1 MAEAASWK
9 KKKRKKKRRQ
19 RKNRAERRDR
29 LPIFF
34 LVNVFPAYHL
44 LAFHTPPGSSSL
56 VRCCF
61 FLLLLFFW
69 FHPFFSRCLA
79 ISGLMA
85 RAHSFR
91 RDTFIVIPPPLNW
104 IFWFYFQFYF
114 ARIIRGFFCR
124 MFFIFCFI
132 YLFFLL
138 TWLLSLSSKDRIGFS
153 SLVHVFI
160 KFATQRWSGGDEIGG
175 GRNVSKRIEKERVL
189 VTKDWFKITRSCETR
204 SLES

>member
-29 LPIFF
+29 LPISF

-91 RDTFIVIPPPLNW
+91 RDTFIVIPPLNW

-132 YLFFLL
+132 YLFF
-138 TWLLSLSSKDRIGFS
+138 
-153 SLVHVFI
+153 HVYW
-160 KFATQRWSGGDEIGG
+160 RDYYHYH
-175 GRNVSKRIEKERVL
+175 RRIELVSHLSFTFCKICHATVERWRRNWGR
-189 VTKDWFKITRSCETR
+189 T
-204 SLES
+204 